1 MHPVE
6 VLTDFELAIMQG
18 VELTFPTIEVK
29 RCFFHFAQPLNR
41 KISNLGL
48 QPAYR
53 QNQDVSK
60 FVRQTVALAFV
71 PRRFIRLA
79 WQAIKVTAPA
89 IDKMDEFVAYF
100 EETWLVGNFAPQV
113 WNVFSTDSSSPR
125 TNNHLEGWHNKLKQ
139 IARKAHP
146 NVFEL
151 VEIFK
156 QEQSD
161 TEVSIAQ
168 LDTGSQPP
176 KRNKVI

>member
-1 MHPVE
+1 MMCF
-6 VLTDFELAIMQG
+6 DAI
-18 VELTFPTIEVK
+18 
-29 RCFFHFAQPLNR
+29 
-41 KISNLGL
+41 NLL
-48 QPAYR
+48 IK
-53 QNQDVSK
+53 DVS
-60 FVRQTVALAFV
+60 
-71 PRRFIRLA
+71 RFIRLA

-100 EETWLVGNFAPQV
+100 EETWLVGKFAPQI
-113 WNVFSTDSSSPR
+113 WNVFSTDASSPR

-176 KRNKVI
+176 KRAKKSVDKDKKIGELKSRFSQNEITLEEYVRGISAHTAI